1 MIKRIREEK
10 GGFTLAELLI
20 VVAIVLVLVAIAVPV
35 FTGNIEQANKAVA
48 AADIRTAKSE
58 AAAKYMSDSKT
69 GDVFYTVSINTSGD
83 VGIAEGGTAV
93 STWDQVLGDVQGK
106 KEVVITLKVNKDTGK
121 IDAPLIPG
129 ESSGDGKK

>member
-1 MIKRIREEK
+1 MRPTPEVPGR
-10 GGFTLAELLI
+10 LRLHDLMQHYC
-20 VVAIVLVLVAIAVPV
+20 VLKFNSP
-35 FTGNIEQANKAVA
+35 
-48 AADIRTAKSE
+48 
-58 AAAKYMSDSKT
+58 
-69 GDVFYTVSINTSGD
+69 TSGD